1 MSHSTEAVA
10 YSDLRRPS
18 TPGIWGLSTA
28 QSAGLLLTA
37 LPLIVLAALGQILFM
52 GVWMLVVL
60 LIAAPLFLPA
70 RDGRNFYQRRG
81 ARMIFNRAKR
91 RHLNEYVAGPTGRVP
106 DGKCRLPGLHAESE
120 LLEAHDAYGQPFA
133 VLHLP
138 SHHHYSV
145 VIDAAADGDELTD
158 QATINSH
165 VAHWGA
171 WLANLGNHPE
181 IVGGSV
187 TVETAPDSGVRFRRN
202 LVSQTSED
210 TPGFADAVIKEI
222 ARTGPVGSAEIT
234 TRITLT
240 FTGRLAGTVRP
251 TDEVIQEI
259 GNLLPT
265 MVGSLAMTGAGTTC
279 RPLVAQDVIDSTRV
293 AYDPSVALLVEQA
306 RSEGGTGLTW
316 DEAGPVSHDA
326 EWDYYRHD
334 RAWSK
339 TWQMSEAPRGV
350 FYASAL
356 QRLLRPHRDIAR
368 KRVTI
373 LYRPQSPLQT
383 ARAVESDVKATRWT
397 ASQRN
402 SARMQSDVRA
412 AQRAAEQEAQG
423 AGLVRFGIVVTATVL
438 AEEDLP
444 MADRAIEGLSAP
456 ARLRMREALGN
467 QDVAFASGLPLGL
480 VLQHH
485 LTIPPAL
492 QDSI

>member
-1 MSHSTEAVA
+1 MSQSTEPVA

-18 TPGIWGLSTA
+18 TPGIWGLSTV
-28 QSAGLLLTA
+28 QSALLLASA
-37 LPLIVLAALGQILFM
+37 LPLIGFAALGQILLM
-52 GVWMLVVL
+52 GAWILLVAVL
-60 LIAAPLFLPA
+60 ALPLFFPA
-70 RDGRNFYQRRG
+70 RDGRNFYQRRV
-81 ARMIFNRAKR
+81 ARMVFKRSKR
-91 RHLNEYVAGPTGRVP
+91 RRLNEYAAGPTGHVL

-120 LLEAHDAYGQPFA
+120 LLDARDAYGQPFA

-158 QATINSH
+158 QATINSQ

-171 WLANLGNHPE
+171 WLANLANHPE
-181 IVGGSV
+181 IIGASV

-202 LVSQTSED
+202 LVSQTSEN
-210 TPGFADAVIKEI
+210 TPGFADAVIQEI

-234 TRITLT
+234 TRLTLT
-240 FTGRLAGTVRP
+240 FTGKVEGSVRP
-251 TDEVIQEI
+251 TEDVIQEI

-265 MVGSLAMTGAGTTC
+265 LVGSLALTGAGTTC
-279 RPLVAQDVIDSTRV
+279 RALNAQDVIDSTRV
-293 AYDPSVALLVEQA
+293 AFDPSVALLVEQA

-316 DEAGPVSHDA
+316 NEAGPVGHDA

-339 TWQMSEAPRGV
+339 TWQMSEAPRGI
-350 FYASAL
+350 FYASSL

-383 ARAVESDVKATRWT
+383 ARAVESDVKSTRWT

-402 SARMQSDVRA
+402 SARMQSDVHA

-438 AEEDLP
+438 AEDDLP
-444 MADRAIEGLSAP
+444 LAERAIESLSAP

-467 QDVAFASGLPLGL
+467 QDAAFASGLPLGL

-485 LTIPPAL
+485 LALPPAL